1 MEGSGTEPDM
11 MAPLGAHFGAYSD
24 IWIASGNEVSHP
36 PECGAHGS
44 SASCA
49 FNVCQ
54 HCLWAFSLCFGSG
67 YGRTEASL
75 LPVSVNKN

>member
-36 PECGAHGS
+36 PEWEHMDQ
-44 SASCA
+44 
-49 FNVCQ
+49 V
-54 HCLWAFSLCFGSG
+54 
-67 YGRTEASL
+67 
-75 LPVSVNKN
+75 LPVPSMSVSTASGLLVFVLALAMEEQRLLFFQSW